1 MKLILTQEVDG
12 LGTPGDIVD
21 VKDGYGR
28 NFLLPRGLA
37 TGWTK
42 GAEKQVDPV
51 KRARETREIRDHEH
65 RRAGP
70 SARLEATT
78 VSIKARTGENGRLF
92 GAVTVGDVVD
102 AIVAAGGPPGGQAQG
117 PDRQPDQD
125 RRLAQRDGPP
135 AHRLARQGH
144 GRGRRFLTRPTGPPG
159 GGPVAQ
165 VARRPFAP
173 CWTSTFTGVCT
184 TTRRDGA
191 AICVHTP
198 VNPARACKR
207 R

>member
-42 GAEKQVDPV
+42 GAEKQVAPI
-51 KRARETREIRDHEH
+51 KRARETREIRDHDTAEQV
-65 RRAGP
+65 R
-70 SARLEATT
+70 ARLEATT

-102 AIVAAGGPPGGQAQG
+102 AIVDGGRPPGGQAQG

-144 GRGRRFLTRPTGPPG
+144 RRGRRFLTRPTGPPG
-159 GGPVAQ
+159 GGPVACLGASLAGPRRSPAS
-165 VARRPFAP
+165 ARRHAVMGPQ
-173 CWTSTFTGVCT
+173 STCI
-184 TTRRDGA
+184 RR
-191 AICVHTP
+191 
-198 VNPARACKR
+198 
-207 R
+207 